1 MRRGFCS
8 GLGTRDSGLFPCG
21 PTLPSFVSDK
31 WLVLVNPAA
40 GRKSADA
47 SRVRGALDTARVSA
61 EISIPDSVA
70 AMREAIA
77 QGAAASRKIAIVG
90 GDGTVNLAANVLLNR
105 PGNGVPILGILP
117 GGTGCDLLR
126 TFGISQKVE
135 EAATHLNGEA
145 TYRIDVGMLEGEW
158 GVRYF
163 VNVAQA
169 GVGAAAAETA
179 PRLGRRWGKA
189 RYPLA
194 FLARLPAFPVATVEV
209 DLGDR
214 QHRGRALAVIMANS
228 QFFAGG
234 WNVAPRAMLNDGRL
248 DLQVIDCRKREA
260 VRLVPKIIRGVH
272 LTDRAVRRY
281 STPGFHLRTS
291 LPWPI
296 EADGDLVGNTPVR
309 VSVIPAALELKI

>member
-1 MRRGFCS
+1 M
-8 GLGTRDSGLFPCG
+8 DDP
-21 PTLPSFVSDK
+21 
-31 WLVLVNPAA
+31 WLVLVNAEA
-40 GRKSADA
+40 GRKPIDITRLASALKA
-47 SRVRGALDTARVSA
+47 AQVQA
-61 EISIPDSVA
+61 EITAPSSVN

-77 QGAAASRKIAIVG
+77 VGAISERRIAVAG
-90 GDGTVNLAANVLLNR
+90 GDGTVSLAVNVLMNIDHAL
-105 PGNGVPILGILP
+105 PVLGVLP

-135 EAATHLNGEA
+135 EAALHLKGA
-145 TYRIDVGMLEGEW
+145 STYRIDVGKLEGEW

-169 GVGAAAAETA
+169 GVGAAAAQTA
-179 PRLGRRWGKA
+179 PRLGRGWGKA

-194 FLARLPAFPVATVEV
+194 FLARLPRFPTTSIELNLV
-209 DLGDR
+209 GR
-214 QHRGRALAVIMANS
+214 QHLGNALAVIMANS

-248 DLQVIDCRKREA
+248 DLQIIDCRKRDA
-260 VRLVPKIIRGVH
+260 VRLVPKIIRGLH
-272 LTDRAVRRY
+272 LSDRAVRRY
-281 STPGFHLRTS
+281 SSPGFDLHTGV
-291 LPWPI
+291 PWPI